1 VEDLR
6 KSLNE
11 YLFHEFGL
19 DVEADESKVSA
30 TWPFELRE
38 VGRAADLIVFEF
50 EDDQP
55 YFAFAGRSLN
65 FLSKAGMTFDD
76 LVLQDAGS
84 RWISAR
90 DPIDLSMSKPGDAAA
105 PSGLE
110 RRRAL
115 EELGASTLPGQHVDI
130 LEGIFLRSDHRYL
143 ALFGGSGAP
152 EAIVVGIPSSPNIVV
167 GFPDASS
174 WRRLAWAVGRSMS
187 WTSGSIRSYRSKFI
201 MGGRNGARCPTSAYS
216 GRG

>member
-1 VEDLR
+1 MQDLR
-6 KSLNE
+6 KGLNE

-55 YFAFAGRSLN
+55 YFALAGRSLN

-84 RWISAR
+84 RWIGAR
-90 DPIDLSMSKPGDAAA
+90 DPIHLSMSKPGTPPFPPDWNDVV
-105 PSGLE
+105 PS
-110 RRRAL
+110 RNSAQAHCRDNT
-115 EELGASTLPGQHVDI
+115 ST
-130 LEGIFLRSDHRYL
+130 FLR
-143 ALFGGSGAP
+143 
-152 EAIVVGIPSSPNIVV
+152 VSS
-167 GFPDASS
+167 
-174 WRRLAWAVGRSMS
+174 
-187 WTSGSIRSYRSKFI
+187 
-201 MGGRNGARCPTSAYS
+201 
-216 GRG
+216 